1 MANSVLVQ
9 NSVEVK
15 YQIGVDSK
23 GKEVFKKQT
32 FKNISADATD
42 DNLVELS
49 DAVESL
55 MDYKVSTIQKQQN
68 FIITRG

>member
-32 FKNISADATD
+32 FKNISVDATD

>member
-32 FKNISADATD
+32 LKNISADATD

-49 DAVESL
+49 DAVQSL

>member
-1 MANSVLVQ
+1 
-9 NSVEVK
+9 
-15 YQIGVDSK
+15 GVDSK

-55 MDYKVSTIQKQQN
+55 MDYTVSTIQKQQN